1 MDVTRS
7 GGQLRNGGSSSFSLW
22 LEDGLSVDVEYLSR
36 SLSLSLSFERLNR
49 LKRAFIVSL
58 QGLARAYGTLGCLH
72 ADRWLRAGGL
82 ARLRRRGAQRVR
94 ERMGTGSEWTTVLRQ
109 SYFLPPPIHLPNS
122 TQGLT
127 FPISIYFSSLS
138 ISNKLSNSRIALFH
152 FHSYCYFPLLTRL
165 RSTYT
170 TLFNVVREYRSAR
183 HSVTGNLR
191 NLKLGLALP
200 VPTPNTRRTYR
211 ARGVLF

>member
-72 ADRWLRAGGL
+72 ADRWLRAGGF

-127 FPISIYFSSLS
+127 FPISFYFSSLS

-152 FHSYCYFPLLTRL
+152 FHSYCYFPA
-165 RSTYT
+165 SYT
-170 TLFNVVREYRSAR
+170 SSLDVYN
-183 HSVTGNLR
+183 
-191 NLKLGLALP
+191 ALQ
-200 VPTPNTRRTYR
+200 RCQ
-211 ARGVLF
+211 GI